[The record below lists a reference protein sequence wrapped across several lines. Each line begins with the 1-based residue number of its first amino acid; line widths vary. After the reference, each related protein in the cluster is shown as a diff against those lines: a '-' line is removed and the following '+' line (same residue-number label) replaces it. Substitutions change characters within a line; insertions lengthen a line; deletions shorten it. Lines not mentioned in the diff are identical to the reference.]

1 MNAWNAQTQQINPDY
16 PSAREL
22 QLKIDSIRIKYEKK
36 IKRLEALDIPVNFDT
51 LFEVKGR
58 KACITICLLYTSP
71 SPRD

>member
-36 IKRLEALDIPVNFDT
+36 IKRLEALDIPGEFRYAIRGQRSQSLHHD
-51 LFEVKGR
+51 
-58 KACITICLLYTSP
+58 
-71 SPRD
+71 